1 MKIQPIG
8 KQLKSFRKKHGKT
21 LQSVAQG
28 INATS
33 SYISQ
38 LEHGVRNPSDE
49 VLYNLL
55 TKSFN
60 LPENEAESI
69 ISSWRIEQYTPEET
83 YTIKGQAHT
92 TLLPVYDIIEKNP
105 ETAKPKEMRSFYL
118 APGEKI
124 TDFFLWEMN
133 DNSMDPRIPQG
144 SILLVHKDI
153 SSIPYH
159 GVALVTMQGI
169 LSARYYEKQADQI
182 KLIAENRQFPV
193 FFGREIPIH
202 GVVKRMLIDI

>member
-8 KQLKSFRKKHGKT
+8 GKLKSFRKQQGKT
-21 LQSVAQG
+21 LKDVAQG

-55 TKSFN
+55 TKSFG
-60 LPENEAESI
+60 LPENKAESLI
-69 ISSWRIEQYTPEET
+69 GSWRIEQYTPAET
-83 YTIKGQAHT
+83 RALQDRAHT
-92 TLLPVYDIIEKNP
+92 LLLPIYDVIEKNID
-105 ETAKPKEMRSFYL
+105 TAKPKEMRSFYL

-133 DNSMDPRIPQG
+133 DMSMDPKIPKG
-144 SILLVHKDI
+144 SILLVNKDT
-153 SSIPYH
+153 SSIPYR
-159 GVALVTMQGI
+159 GIVLVTIQGRV
-169 LSARYYEKQADQI
+169 SVRYYEKQSDQI

-193 FFGREIPIH
+193 FFGREILIH
-202 GVVKRMLIDI
+202 GVIKRMLIDV